1 MNKNSFAKLLIETID
16 NSREIGSTENEVLDS
31 VKGLLS
37 TLVPMDYV
45 SFARWGNIKE
55 KSTPTNCWNM
65 QED

>member
-1 MNKNSFAKLLIETID
+1 MNKDNFAKLLIETID
-16 NSREIGSTENEVLDS
+16 NSRKMGDNEKEILDS

-55 KSTPTNCWNM
+55 KSTPTNCWNK